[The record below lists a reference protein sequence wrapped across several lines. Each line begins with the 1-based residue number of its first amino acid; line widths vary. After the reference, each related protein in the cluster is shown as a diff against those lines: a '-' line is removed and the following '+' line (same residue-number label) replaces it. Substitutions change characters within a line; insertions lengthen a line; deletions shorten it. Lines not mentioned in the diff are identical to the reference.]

1 MRAEVMSCRNALR
14 NILLRPLNRKP
25 SSTMCAR
32 GGIAMRI
39 LKIALVAVFLLSLI
53 ALTACTTTT
62 TNTKPQNNLQ
72 RIFCSSENPS
82 EHMLDTYSA
91 VERLPNRI

>member
-1 MRAEVMSCRNALR
+1 
-14 NILLRPLNRKP
+14 
-25 SSTMCAR
+25 
-32 GGIAMRI
+32 MRI

-72 RIFCSSENPS
+72 RIFCRSESPS
-82 EHMLDTYSA
+82 EHMLYT
-91 VERLPNRI
+91 